1 MLLLLRLLLLMI
13 ALNARSIA
21 LFLLAINSGFWY
33 RTRQLSCVNNERG
46 SQKTTLLFLSV
57 EKKNFCSRLT
67 VLSLSFSGEKRVVF
81 LFFFFFCLSLSPP
94 LQKLDF
100 QRLKPT
106 ARNEAQL
113 SKKLLEK
120 FFTHTHAHIAY
131 ITHIS
136 LSFQKVRKLRAK
148 VTDSFSHAEYIR
160 ERFSN
165 VVLASFDSRL
175 SSLVLRA
182 RLEKEKF

>member
-1 MLLLLRLLLLMI
+1 M
-13 ALNARSIA
+13 
-21 LFLLAINSGFWY
+21 
-33 RTRQLSCVNNERG
+33 NNERG

-67 VLSLSFSGEKRVVF
+67 VSSLSFSGERRVVF
-81 LFFFFFCLSLSPP
+81 LFLFFFCLSLPPLP

-120 FFTHTHAHIAY
+120 FFTHTHAHIAH